1 MHTLHKLSQPS
12 PQQKTKTKTNSR
24 TSSHI
29 TNTKKPF
36 LLLFTLNLTLLVS
49 LIAPSNTRKA
59 RCYMIPDPSLNSG
72 VSGEV
77 NFIQESETSP
87 VTIEAKIY
95 GATQGKHGFH
105 IHEKNSIQDGCAAT
119 GAHFNPTS
127 SEHGNIEGSI
137 RHAGD
142 MGNLL
147 SEDGRNIKVQ
157 LLSRNMTLFGEESII
172 GRTCVIHALEDDLG
186 AKDDAASKLN
196 GNSGQRLACGIVQT
210 HDPLYSMVFGIVV
223 LLVGFALAIYY
234 FFYYK
239 KTHAEDAASQQGN
252 LAAGEVKNI

>member
-1 MHTLHKLSQPS
+1 MQSHSENKKFLFNNHKETLQ
-12 PQQKTKTKTNSR
+12 TKNMQF
-24 TSSHI
+24 
-29 TNTKKPF
+29 NFKKQMV
-36 LLLFTLNLTLLVS
+36 FTLINIF
-49 LIAPSNTRKA
+49 LILSIINPIASRKA

-77 NFIQESETSP
+77 NFNQESENAP

-95 GATQGKHGFH
+95 GASKGKHGFH

-119 GAHFNPTS
+119 GMHFNPTS
-127 SEHGNIEGSI
+127 MQHGDLEGVI

-142 MGNLL
+142 MGNLI
-147 SEDGRNIKVQ
+147 SEDGRNIITKMQ
-157 LLSRNMTLFGEESII
+157 SKNMTLFGDESII

-186 AKDDAASKLN
+186 TKEDAASKSN

-210 HDPLYSMVFGIVV
+210 HDPIYSLIFGIVV
-223 LLVGFALAIYY
+223 LLIGFSLAIYY

-239 KTHAEDAASQQGN
+239 RAHVEEEANNN

>member
-1 MHTLHKLSQPS
+1 MQVKILSLSQNKS
-12 PQQKTKTKTNSR
+12 KNRSKLTLSKSALVC
-24 TSSHI
+24 
-29 TNTKKPF
+29 F
-36 LLLFTLNLTLLVS
+36 LLKSTLLLS
-49 LIAPSNTRKA
+49 LISPSFTRRA
-59 RCYMIPDPSLNSG
+59 RCFMIPDPSLNSG

-77 NFIQESETSP
+77 NFNQESETSP

-95 GATQGKHGFH
+95 GASQGKHGFH

-119 GAHFNPTS
+119 GMHFNPTS
-127 SEHGNIEGSI
+127 SQHGNIEGLI

-147 SEDGRNIKVQ
+147 SEDGRNIISKTQ
-157 LLSRNMTLFGEESII
+157 SRNMTLFGDESII

-186 AKDDAASKLN
+186 SKDDAASKVN

-210 HDPLYSMVFGIVV
+210 HDPIYSMVFGIIV
-223 LLVGFALAIYY
+223 LFIGFLLAIYY

-239 KTHAEDAASQQGN
+239 KSHNAHADDASQRN
-252 LAAGEVKNI
+252 LATGEVKNI